1 MEKIEFQQKNKI
13 LLKLIITTILLILF
27 IGSVSSIPFLFKQEN
42 KITTSIGIIEEPKN
56 VTKSNNVILIIPD
69 GFGVASQTLA
79 REYEGVD
86 FLTLDQIQ
94 KGTCHTNSASSP
106 ITDSAAAGTAL
117 ACGLKTYNGRIA
129 IDTNGNPCV
138 TLIEKAMDNSM
149 ATGIVVKSRITHATP
164 ASFSSH
170 QLDRNQELDIA
181 VQQLNSAFGKI
192 DILFG
197 GGRDMFIPTSLGG
210 KRTDGRNLET
220 EAESKGYTVI
230 HTTNELNQTNLQ
242 TPILGLFTS
251 DNYPYVIDRQNL
263 TDFPTLQQTSQKALE
278 LLSQKAQ
285 EEDIN
290 GFFLLIECSLIDYC
304 GHQNDPAAQVRETL
318 QCNQVVKQMM
328 DFIDSDSNENNTL
341 LVVVADHETGGLY
354 LDTSLEEIYKSQ
366 LTYVWNPDI
375 LKPITK
381 SAYSMTDLV
390 YYNGYS
396 VEDVLSDFAQISNLT
411 QSELDELNAALNS
424 HSFDQLNYA
433 LSDVISQRA
442 QVGWTTHGHT
452 GVDVIVYSYGN
463 DSNSFVG
470 SMDNTDIPKKIDQ
483 FLQFESLESQ
493 KILEN
498 SEISFYS
505 SDSPK
510 INDSFHS

>member
-1 MEKIEFQQKNKI
+1 M
-13 LLKLIITTILLILF
+13 
-27 IGSVSSIPFLFKQEN
+27 
-42 KITTSIGIIEEPKN
+42 
-56 VTKSNNVILIIPD
+56 D
-69 GFGVASQTLA
+69 
-79 REYEGVD
+79 
-86 FLTLDQIQ
+86 LD
-94 KGTCHTNSASSP
+94 S

-210 KRTDGRNLET
+210 KRTDGRNLEI
-220 EAESKGYTVI
+220 EAESKGYTI
-230 HTTNELNQTNLQ
+230 MHTTNELNQTNLQ

-304 GHQNDPAAQVRETL
+304 GHQNDPAAQVRETPFNANCC
-318 QCNQVVKQMM
+318 QTNDGFHRFRFKC
-328 DFIDSDSNENNTL
+328 NTL
-341 LVVVADHETGGLY
+341 LVVVADHET
-354 LDTSLEEIYKSQ
+354 
-366 LTYVWNPDI
+366 
-375 LKPITK
+375 
-381 SAYSMTDLV
+381 AYSMADLV